1 MSSETFFLESPSLFF
16 TFFQIYNM
24 NRRDRKVNRN
34 RTAKLENRFN
44 SLIRKNVCWNC
55 FQVGHKRF
63 QCPHPKQ
70 SSCSF
75 CRRPSVLSV
84 ECGCELSRQKLAVR
98 SREIVDETPNYN
110 ENVIVPV
117 NQPNGVIEYQQDDNL
132 MIVIESEAVIEEKS
146 ENDEDYVLEI
156 YADTDSLSDL

>member
-1 MSSETFFLESPSLFF
+1 
-16 TFFQIYNM
+16 M
-24 NRRDRKVNRN
+24 NRRNRNVNRN
-34 RTAKLENRFN
+34 RTAKLEKRFN
-44 SLIRKNVCWNC
+44 SLVRKNVCWNC

-84 ECGCELSRQKLAVR
+84 ECGCELSREQLAAR
-98 SREIVDETPNYN
+98 SLEIVDEIPNYN
-110 ENVIVPV
+110 ENVMVPV

-132 MIVIESEAVIEEKS
+132 MIVIENEAVIEGRS
-146 ENDEDYVLEI
+146 ENDEEDFLELH
-156 YADTDSLSDL
+156 AETESLSDL